1 MPFLVDEPK
10 SVCFGQIGNKV
21 RSKCTLLNTRLLLFM
36 PTLSNQHKVMQAE
49 VKMCENIDRKAN
61 YNVNVRDRVRHEDR
75 LQLCN
80 LKMYY
85 ALERPI

>member
-1 MPFLVDEPK
+1 
-10 SVCFGQIGNKV
+10 
-21 RSKCTLLNTRLLLFM
+21 M

-49 VKMCENIDRKAN
+49 VKMCENNDRKAN
-61 YNVNVRDRVRHEDR
+61 YNANVRDRVRHEDR